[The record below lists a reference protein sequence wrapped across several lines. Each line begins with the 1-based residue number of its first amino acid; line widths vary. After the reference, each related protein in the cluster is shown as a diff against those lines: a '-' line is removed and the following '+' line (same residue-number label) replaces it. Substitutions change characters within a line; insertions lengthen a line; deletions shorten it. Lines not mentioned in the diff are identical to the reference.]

1 MDDDIP
7 IISSY
12 TCEQAVNDGVLI
24 HPYPARWPWL
34 LISLGVHEACSKL
47 DAGRNYDQCLVPL
60 CMDAILAAQAAQ
72 EKQRK
77 RQKVSLPL
85 SLEHT
90 IAGTVW
96 IAPNDKGG
104 LTICKPEED

>member
-12 TCEQAVNDGVLI
+12 TCEQAVNDGVLV
-24 HPYPARWPWL
+24 HPYPKRWPWL
-34 LISLGVHEACSKL
+34 LISLGVHEAASETG
-47 DAGRNYDQCLVPL
+47 DGRNYDQRLVPL
-60 CMDAILAAQAAQ
+60 CMDAIMAAKAAQ

-77 RQKVSLPL
+77 GKNVSLPL
-85 SLEHT
+85 VLEHT

-104 LTICKPEED
+104 MTICKPEED